1 MIFRVIPTLL
11 CDNGELV
18 KTQKF
23 KSPKYIGDPINAV
36 KIFNDKEVDELMFI
50 DISASKQGNK
60 PDFELINEIAS
71 ECFMPL
77 GYGGGINDLSHMD
90 KILSAGVE
98 KVIINNSIINNS
110 ELIIKAEKIFGAQFL
125 VASVDIKKNFFG
137 QYCIY
142 DYLNQKV
149 ISKNIEEYIK
159 FISSLGFGEIYIN
172 NIDRDGMRNGYDIKL
187 ISSIVEHT
195 SLPVV
200 ACGGLNNFDDLK
212 SAYDVGCSGASGG
225 SYFIFQGKHRAVLIS
240 YADKDKIESYIKK
253 END

>member
-11 CDNGELV
+11 CDNRDLV

-23 KSPKYIGDPINAV
+23 KSSKYVGDPVNAV
-36 KIFNDKEVDELMFI
+36 KIFNDKEVDELIFI
-50 DISASKQGNK
+50 DISASKQRNQ

-77 GYGGGINDLSHMD
+77 AYGGGIANLSHMD

-98 KVIINNSIINNS
+98 KVIMNNSITNNPKLINEAS
-110 ELIIKAEKIFGAQFL
+110 KIFGSQFL
-125 VASVDIKKNFFG
+125 VASIDVKKNFFG
-137 QYCIY
+137 KYFVY

-149 ISKNIEEYIK
+149 ISRNIEEYIK
-159 FISSLGFGEIYIN
+159 FISHLGFGEIFIN
-172 NIDRDGMRNGYDIKL
+172 NVNRDGMRNGYDINL
-187 ISSIVEHT
+187 ISSIVDCT
-195 SLPVV
+195 SLPVI

-212 SAYDVGCSGASGG
+212 SSYDVGCSGASGG

-240 YADKDKIESYIKK
+240 YPDKEKIESYIHSK
-253 END
+253 ND